1 MIGRQN
7 RDQMTLFIP
16 GSIDQIIP
24 DDHILKRVDRAF
36 DLSWLIEE
44 VRDCYCEDNGR
55 PAIDPEAALRLM
67 LAGFFHGIIHDRKLM
82 REAQVNIAIRW
93 FAGYDLN
100 DKLPDHSSLTNI
112 RKRWGAARFKKIF
125 QKIVK
130 ACVDA
135 GLVSGETVHTDAT
148 LIRADVSWE
157 SLTTTHADAT
167 LAANPGEDEGDSKC
181 VSSKSEY
188 PSNKHN
194 RLKKRSSTDPDAT
207 MATSQSNYRLEP
219 SYKQHTAV
227 DDQAGIVV
235 DVELTTGEVNEGTKL
250 IDIVESVEEVTGKK
264 VECVTGDTGYAHPKN
279 YQALEDRGTQAI
291 IPPQRMGRVRNSVP
305 LSRFKYDARHDIVR
319 CPAGKKMHRSSRA
332 KKGWVYRGEAREC
345 GACSLRKLCVPKSAK
360 VRTVLIVE
368 GYPSLLR
375 ARRHRAWWDEATRGI
390 YRRHRWRVEGAHAEA
405 KVQHGLRRAIRRGL
419 DNVAI
424 QVYLTAAVMNLKR
437 LAAALG
443 PYLSFFRSVISKL
456 TGFWLNIRLK
466 FDTKISEGKTEPE
479 IAMAA

>member
-24 DDHILKRVDRAF
+24 DDHILKRVDRVLDF
-36 DLSWLIEE
+36 SWLIDE
-44 VRDCYCEDNGR
+44 VRDSYCEDNGR

-112 RKRWGAARFKKIF
+112 RKRWGAKRFKKIF

-135 GLVSGETVHTDAT
+135 CLVSGETVHADAT

-157 SLTTTHADAT
+157 SLTTEHVDAT
-167 LAANPGEDEGDSKC
+167 LAANPGEDEDDSKC
-181 VSSKSEY
+181 VPKE
-188 PSNKHN
+188 PEPPPNKGKH
-194 RLKKRSSTDPDAT
+194 LKKRSTTDPEAT

-227 DDQAGIVV
+227 DDQTGIVV
-235 DVELTTGEVNEGTKL
+235 DVEVTTGEVNEGTKL
-250 IDIVESVEEVTGKK
+250 MDIVESVEEVTGKK
-264 VECVTGDTGYAHPKN
+264 VERVTGDAGYAHSKN
-279 YQALEDRGTQAI
+279 YQALEERGTPAI
-291 IPPQRMGRVRNSVP
+291 IPPQKIKRVCNSVP

-319 CPAGKKMHRSSRA
+319 CPAGKKLYRCSRA
-332 KKGWVYRGEAREC
+332 KKGWVYRGKAQDC
-345 GACSLRKLCVPKSAK
+345 GTCSLRKLCVPKSAK

-375 ARRHRAWWDEATRGI
+375 ARRHRAWWDEGIRGI

-405 KVQHGLRRAIRRGL
+405 KVQYGLRRAIRRGL

-424 QVYLTAAVMNLKR
+424 QVYLTATVMNLKR

-443 PYLSFFRSVISKL
+443 PYLSFFRSAINKL
-456 TGFWLNIRLK
+456 TGFWLKIRLK
-466 FDTKISEGKTEPE
+466 FDKKITKGKTEPDP
-479 IAMAA
+479 AMVA